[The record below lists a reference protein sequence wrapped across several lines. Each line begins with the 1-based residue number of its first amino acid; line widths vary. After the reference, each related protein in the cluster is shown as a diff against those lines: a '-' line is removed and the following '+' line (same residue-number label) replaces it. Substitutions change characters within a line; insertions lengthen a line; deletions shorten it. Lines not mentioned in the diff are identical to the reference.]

1 VPFKNKLLTNKLN
14 TMKIK
19 FLNVALG
26 IALSATILSASAQK
40 SYTVGLVTIKTS
52 ARGQDI
58 EMKEYFRSDSIATTF
73 SAGPANIKLLADANY
88 KFFAVVADVS
98 AFKIKKA
105 AIYTPDEIDQVLS
118 SFPTFTFA
126 PSTETKQISGF
137 NCKKVVA
144 TDTKTKK
151 TYDIWITNDISLP
164 ATVIEKYY
172 AAIGGVPIQ
181 YTSFQKGP
189 DGALVTADY
198 TVSGVSDQKA
208 PAGTFGIAPDFDKIS
223 KDALDA
229 MSRGKQ

>member
-1 VPFKNKLLTNKLN
+1 
-14 TMKIK
+14 MKIK

-40 SYTVGLVTIKTS
+40 SYTEGLVTMKTS
-52 ARGQDI
+52 TRGQDI
-58 EMKEYFRSDSIATTF
+58 ELKTYFRSDSTATIF

-88 KFFAVVADVS
+88 KFFAVVASVS
-98 AFKIKKA
+98 AYNIKKA
-105 AIYTPDEIDQVLS
+105 AIYTPAEIDQVLN
-118 SFPTFTFA
+118 SFPTLTFA

-144 TDTKTKK
+144 TDTKTQK

-164 ATVIEKYY
+164 SDVIDKYY
-172 AAIGGVPIQ
+172 ASIGGIPIQ
-181 YTSFQKGP
+181 YTSFQTGP
-189 DGALVTADY
+189 DGALVIADY
-198 TVSGVSDQKA
+198 TVTGVSDQKA

-223 KDALDA
+223 KDQLDA